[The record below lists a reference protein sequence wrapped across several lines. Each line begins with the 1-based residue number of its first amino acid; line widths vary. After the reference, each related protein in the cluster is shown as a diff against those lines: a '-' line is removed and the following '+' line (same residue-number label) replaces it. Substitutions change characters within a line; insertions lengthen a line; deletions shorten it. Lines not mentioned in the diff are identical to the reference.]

1 MIATRA
7 AAAACILML
16 GWQTAAESKVLS
28 RFSVANWKGGAYTR
42 GSSDIFS
49 HCAASAKYRSGVYV
63 LFSVNRN
70 YRWSVG
76 FGNPNWQLTPRSTYP
91 IAFSIDGARAIGAK
105 AIAITRTTVEVP
117 LRDNAALF
125 DRFKYGE
132 MLRVAAANQTFS
144 FRLTDTSRLLPVLLQ
159 CVRDTLAD
167 TRVAAPGNPFA
178 PQGGGGSGNAPGG
191 SSANPFA
198 AVSPRSGGDTNNT
211 GNRAEATM
219 IVANLMSL
227 TGIKGFRIL
236 SPEEASKIKADAV
249 WRAGSTLGTVRIL
262 SPKVTNDVKNLSGLL
277 IGADA
282 RKCKGTFA
290 SGALPAEGDNAMVR
304 VFTTCKTGDK
314 TFTIYYLALDR
325 KQGGYYLFATGSS
338 GSEQPAKEADASIRQ
353 AVLGALPK

>member
-7 AAAACILML
+7 AAACVLLLA
-16 GWQTAAESKVLS
+16 WQTAADSKVLS
-28 RFSVANWKGGAYTR
+28 RFSVANWQGGAYTR
-42 GSSDIFS
+42 GNSDTFS
-49 HCAASAKYRSGVYV
+49 HCAASAKYRSGIYV

-105 AIAITRTTVEVP
+105 AIAITPTTVEVP
-117 LRDNAALF
+117 LQDNAALF
-125 DRFKYGE
+125 ERFKYGDL
-132 MLRVAAANQTFS
+132 LRVAAANQVFS
-144 FRLTDTSRLLPVLLQ
+144 FRLTDTSKLLPVLLQ

-167 TRVAAPGNPFA
+167 TRLASGSSNPFA
-178 PQGGGGSGNAPGG
+178 PQGGGGSGSPSGG
-191 SSANPFA
+191 SNPFA
-198 AVSPRSGGDTNNT
+198 AVSPPPSGNDAGN
-211 GNRAEATM
+211 NRAEATV

-227 TGIKGFRIL
+227 TGIQGFRIL
-236 SPEEASKIKADAV
+236 SADEAAKIKADAV
-249 WRAGSTLGTVRIL
+249 WRAGETLGTVRIL
-262 SPKVTNDVKNLSGLL
+262 SPSVTSSVQNLSGLL

-290 SGALPAEGDNAMVR
+290 SGALPADSNNAMVR
-304 VFTTCKTGDK
+304 VFTSCKTGDR

-338 GSEQPAKEADASIRQ
+338 GSEQPAKDADASIRQ

>member
-1 MIATRA
+1 MIAARAA
-7 AAAACILML
+7 AAAACIFLL
-16 GWQTAAESKVLS
+16 GWHTAAESKVLT

-42 GSSDIFS
+42 GNSDTFS
-49 HCAASAKYRSGVYV
+49 HCAASAKYRSGIYV

-76 FGNPNWQLTPRSTYP
+76 FGNPNWQLTPRSVYP

-105 AIAITRTTVEVP
+105 AIAITPTTVEVP
-117 LRDNAALF
+117 LQDNAALF
-125 DRFKYGE
+125 ERFKYGE
-132 MLRVAAANQTFS
+132 LLRVAAANQVFS
-144 FRLTDTSRLLPVLLQ
+144 FRLTDTSKLLPVLLQ
-159 CVRDTLAD
+159 CVRNTLAD
-167 TRVAAPGNPFA
+167 TRLASGSSNPFT
-178 PQGGGGSGNAPGG
+178 PQGGGGSGNPSGG
-191 SSANPFA
+191 SNPFA
-198 AVSPRSGGDTNNT
+198 AVSQPPTGDASNTN
-211 GNRAEATM
+211 NRAEATM

-227 TGIKGFRIL
+227 SGIQGFRIL
-236 SPEEASKIKADAV
+236 SPDEAAKIKADAV
-249 WRAGSTLGTVRIL
+249 WRAGDTLGTVRIL
-262 SPKVTNDVKNLSGLL
+262 SPRVTSDVKNLSGLL

-290 SGALPAEGDNAMVR
+290 SGALPAENNNAMVR
-304 VFTTCKTGDK
+304 VFTSCKTGDK